1 MCPWI
6 KFWEDQQVV
15 LLLQRSCSKALKGI
29 SLCIDIKAAAVLG
42 TQERA
47 TQEVSI
53 LKHKSFEDGFVVRNM
68 SFRSITFC

>member
-15 LLLQRSCSKALKGI
+15 LLLQRSCCKALKGI

-53 LKHKSFEDGFVVRNM
+53 LK
-68 SFRSITFC
+68 T